1 MIIDTL
7 ARAAVNPLYPA
18 IIRRLLQAL
27 EQHPLAQLATGRYA
41 IDGDALF
48 FSVIEGRSRPLHEQ
62 RPELHRRYVD
72 VHLLLEGEE
81 VIGASPLDSRQLSD
95 GPFNE
100 EGDIG
105 FYRGMGEESLIRLRP
120 GDIVLLF
127 PGELHRPMATLGIP
141 GRLRKVV
148 AKIDASLL
156 PGE

>member
-1 MIIDTL
+1 MIIDTV

-18 IIRRLLQAL
+18 IVRRLLQML
-27 EQHPLAQLATGRYA
+27 RQHPLPLLEPGRYV

-48 FSVIEGRSRPLHEQ
+48 FTVIEGTTRPLAGQ

-81 VIGASPLDSRQLSD
+81 IIGAAPLESRQLPD

-100 EGDIG
+100 EEDIG
-105 FYRGMGEESLIRLRP
+105 FYQGMGEESVIRLRP
-120 GDIVLLF
+120 GDVMLLF
-127 PGELHRPMATLGIP
+127 PGELHRPMATLGEP

-148 AKIDASLL
+148 AKIDSALL
-156 PGE
+156 PAE